1 MPNPPTQSVRPSICF
16 LEDISASRTHDP
28 SLLLDITDQRIAIWC
43 PHPLRDG
50 EILIL
55 RSSNH

>member
-55 RSSNH
+55 